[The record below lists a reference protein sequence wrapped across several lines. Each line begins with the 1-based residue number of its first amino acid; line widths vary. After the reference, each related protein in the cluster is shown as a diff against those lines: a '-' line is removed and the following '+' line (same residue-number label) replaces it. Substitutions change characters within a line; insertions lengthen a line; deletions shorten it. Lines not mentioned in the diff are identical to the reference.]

1 MSGRLEGKVA
11 VVTGAGQGIGRA
23 TAVAYADEGATVWA
37 VDKNSD
43 SLAELLRESPDINTA
58 TLDVTDRFGIEHLA
72 ATIGR
77 IDVLFNCAGF
87 VHSGGIEE
95 CSEADWDAAMDVNVK
110 SMFLMSKA
118 FLSRMESGG
127 TIINMASVFSS
138 ISGIAGRLAYGA
150 SKGAVV
156 GLTKGMAAD
165 LVGRGIRCNA
175 IAPGTVDSPS
185 LAERLAAFDDPDAAR
200 AAFVARQ
207 PMGRIGVPEEI
218 AALAV
223 YLASDESAYT
233 TGSVLVIDGGMTL

>member
-23 TAVAYADEGATVWA
+23 TTVAFADEGATVWA
-37 VDKNSD
+37 VDRNPD
-43 SLAELLRESPDINTA
+43 ALADLNRNHPEVNTSV
-58 TLDVTDRFGIEHLA
+58 LDVTDRFGIEQLA
-72 ATIGR
+72 ATIGP

-87 VHSGGIEE
+87 VHAGGIEE
-95 CSEADWDAAMDVNVK
+95 CSEADWDEAMDINVK
-110 SMFLMSKA
+110 SMFLMAKA
-118 FLSRMESGG
+118 FLLHMQSGG
-127 TIINMASVFSS
+127 SIINMASVFSS
-138 ISGIAGRLAYGA
+138 ITGIAGRLAYGA

-156 GLTKGMAAD
+156 GLTKAMAAD

-185 LAERLAAFDDPDAAR
+185 LADRLAAYEDPVAAR
-200 AAFVARQ
+200 NAFVARQ
-207 PMGRIGVPEEI
+207 PMGRLGDPEEI

-233 TGSVLVIDGGMTL
+233 TGSVHVIDGGMTL

>member
-23 TAVAYADEGATVWA
+23 TTVAFADEGATVWA
-37 VDKNSD
+37 VDKN
-43 SLAELLRESPDINTA
+43 PDALDDLNRDHPEVNTSV
-58 TLDVTDRFGIEHLA
+58 LDVTDRFGIEQLA
-72 ATIGR
+72 ATIGP

-87 VHSGGIEE
+87 VHAGGIEE
-95 CSEADWDAAMDVNVK
+95 CSEADWDAAMDINVK
-110 SMFLMSKA
+110 SMFLMAKA
-118 FLSRMESGG
+118 FLLHMESGG
-127 TIINMASVFSS
+127 SIINMASVFSS
-138 ISGIAGRLAYGA
+138 ITGIAGRLAYGA

-156 GLTKGMAAD
+156 GLTKAIAAD

-185 LAERLAAFDDPDAAR
+185 LADRLAAYQDPVAAR
-200 AAFVARQ
+200 EAFVARQ
-207 PMGRIGVPEEI
+207 PMGRLGDPEEI

-233 TGSVLVIDGGMTL
+233 TGSVHVIDGGMTL